1 MATPKEL
8 VQALYEAFG
17 RGDAETVLGAL
28 HPSVE
33 WNEAEGGPLAV
44 GNPYVGPQ
52 AVGGGVFGPLIRDL
66 ADYKVSPREFVAEG
80 EDVVA
85 FGRYT
90 GTHRETGH
98 ALAEEATP
106 DRACVP
112 PPTFGIRRAPRPPRR
127 RARWA
132 SWTRPWTA
140 SGIE

>member
-8 VQALYEAFG
+8 VQALYEAFA

-28 HPSVE
+28 HPSVD

-66 ADYKVSPREFVAEG
+66 ADFKVSPREFVAEG

-98 ALAEEATP
+98 ALDAQF
-106 DRACVP
+106 VH
-112 PPTFGIRRAPRPPRR
+112 
-127 RARWA
+127 RWTVQDGKVA
-132 SWTRPWTA
+132 AFQQYTDTGQWTRVY
-140 SGIE
+140 GG